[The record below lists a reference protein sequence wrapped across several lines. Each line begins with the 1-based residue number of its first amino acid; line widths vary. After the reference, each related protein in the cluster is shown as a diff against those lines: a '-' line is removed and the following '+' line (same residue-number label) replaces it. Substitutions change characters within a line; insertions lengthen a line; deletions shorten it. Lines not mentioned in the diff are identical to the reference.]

1 MPQSPSINPLIPRF
15 NQLKWKMAGAGVLV
29 GLVSGL
35 LVVLYRLGIEQAT
48 AAARWIYAQIRE
60 TPWLLAP
67 WFVAAVAASA
77 LIAWMI
83 AKEPMAS
90 GSGIPQ
96 TNGVVI
102 CGLRMRSGRRFCRSV
117 SSVDFLVRCS
127 ACRWGARGRRFRSA
141 LRVHSFC
148 RIVCVASVVR
158 TFRSSIW

>member
-102 CGLRMRSGRRFCRSV
+102 CGLRMRWQTILPVRFV
-117 SSVDFLVRCS
+117 
-127 ACRWGARGRRFRSA
+127 G
-141 LRVHSFC
+141 
-148 RIVCVASVVR
+148 
-158 TFRSSIW
+158 

>member
-83 AKEPMAS
+83 AKSRWHLAAAFRR
-90 GSGIPQ
+90 
-96 TNGVVI
+96 
-102 CGLRMRSGRRFCRSV
+102 RMV
-117 SSVDFLVRCS
+117 
-127 ACRWGARGRRFRSA
+127 W
-141 LRVHSFC
+141 
-148 RIVCVASVVR
+148 
-158 TFRSSIW
+158 